1 MKAKFYGDDEK
12 IRKQQLELVSML
24 NRWYQVKEDLMFA
37 FEKCAQSQIGEPTK
51 GHIKDFVARVKGGLS
66 MEKSLD
72 LFAESFSNRQFKS
85 FSGQIRFNLKHRGNI
100 GELLDNMETQFARI
114 DEESTRRKITSSRDR
129 HILSMVMAITPV
141 LSVIVVY
148 TNPSARKL
156 FFEESIGI
164 PLIIISVLSYICG
177 LTIFKTSSKFNE

>member
-1 MKAKFYGDDEK
+1 MKVKFYGDDEK
-12 IRKQQLELVSML
+12 IRKQQLELISML

-37 FEKCAQSQIGEPTK
+37 FEKCTQSQIGEPTK
-51 GHIKDFVARVKGGLS
+51 GHIIDFVARVKGGLS

-72 LFAESFSNRQFKS
+72 LFAESFTNRQFKS

-114 DEESTRRKITSSRDR
+114 DEESTRRKISSSRDR
-129 HILSMVMAITPV
+129 YILSMVMAITPV
-141 LSVIVVY
+141 LSIIVIS

-164 PLIIISVLSYICG
+164 PLIIISVLSYVSG
-177 LTIFKTSSKFNE
+177 LVIFKTSSKFSE